1 MPEASDLDLGDD
13 DLGVEVGVNEEHTCF
28 TVVIFAKRSIPLESV
43 SETLREIAE
52 GILTGDHVVNNFEAV
67 DSH

>member
-1 MPEASDLDLGDD
+1 MPDLADLDLSED

-28 TVVIFAKRSIPLESV
+28 TVVVFARKPIPIENV
-43 SETLREIAE
+43 SALLHEIAD
-52 GILTGDHVVNNFEAV
+52 GILSGDHKFKHFEEV